1 MDLKLQ
7 EKVALVAGSSRGLGF
22 GVAKALALEGAK
34 IHLGA
39 RNEESLCQAA
49 ETIRSETGGGVSFSP
64 LDASIGDSIAE
75 WIAKGAAEWGGIDLL
90 VANAGGPPAGAFED
104 FSDIQWQQAFE
115 ANLLGT
121 VRMIRA
127 AIPHLRSKGGGA
139 VLTITS
145 LTVKEP
151 SEMLVLSNVMRSG
164 VASLVKTLATRFAPE
179 GIRFNNIMP
188 GSIDTERVRSLTS
201 IRAEREGI
209 SLEDFRAK
217 SEKTIPLGR
226 YGTIDEFGRAAAF
239 LLSDASSYI
248 TGSSLALDGG
258 ALRTVW

>member
-1 MDLKLQ
+1 MDLKL
-7 EKVALVAGSSRGLGF
+7 EGKVALVAGSSRGLGF
-22 GVAKALALEGAK
+22 GVAKALALEGAQ

-39 RNEESLCQAA
+39 RNQESLRQAA
-49 ETIRSETGGGVSFSP
+49 ESLRNETGAGVSFSP
-64 LDASIGDSIAE
+64 LDASSGNSIAE
-75 WIAKGAAEWGGIDLL
+75 WIAQGAAEWGGIDLL
-90 VANAGGPPAGAFED
+90 VANAGGPSAGFFED
-104 FSDIQWQQAFE
+104 FSDDQWQLAFE

-127 AIPHLRSKGGGA
+127 TIPHLRLRGGGA

-151 SEMLVLSNVMRSG
+151 AEMLVLSNVMRSG
-164 VASLVKTLATRFAPE
+164 VASLIKTLATRFAPE

-188 GSIDTERVRSLTS
+188 GSIDTERVRALTS
-201 IRAEREGI
+201 IRADREGI
-209 SLEDFRAK
+209 SVDAARAN

-226 YGTIDEFGRAAAF
+226 FGTIDEFGRAAAF
-239 LLSDASSYI
+239 LLSDAASYI